1 MSPDGC
7 ALGQKSQSKF
17 SIFQA
22 TRTPFPVSRPS
33 GGVAQGDARHG
44 RRARNEGTGTSLRDG
59 PRSNTGRREP
69 RQSRGRMS
77 GWPSLWLLSLGQTR
91 ESDSAGGPKPEV
103 SAHSVSAVIT
113 EVQLCCNIQ
122 YCQSGVS
129 PIPHKKCEEP
139 LLGFRKAAS
148 MPVAFSRMI
157 MTGTLGS
164 PLQAAMWPALLRV
177 PVDRDG
183 GMLDAELLP

>member
-91 ESDSAGGPKPEV
+91 ESDSAGGPKPDV
-103 SAHSVSAVIT
+103 SAHSAIGLAPKLQIELPYQS
-113 EVQLCCNIQ
+113 
-122 YCQSGVS
+122 CQSGLRPKPHSESAS
-129 PIPHKKCEEP
+129 PHPNTSSTPPAWLYATTLMRSEEHT
-139 LLGFRKAAS
+139 S
-148 MPVAFSRMI
+148 E
-157 MTGTLGS
+157 
-164 PLQAAMWPALLRV
+164 LQ
-177 PVDRDG
+177 
-183 GMLDAELLP
+183 